1 MTATIIDGKAIAQAI
16 RGELKGEV
24 ASLMASRGVQPG
36 LATVLVGDDTASHV
50 YVKTKRKACDEVG
63 IAPFPYELP
72 ASASQEDLLALIE
85 DLNKNPEVHG
95 ILVQLPLPE
104 GLDEALVLEA
114 VDPAK
119 DVDGFHPTNIG
130 RLVAG
135 TAVLLPC
142 TPAGIIELLDRTGI
156 PIEGAE
162 AVVVGRSAIV
172 GKPLALLLLHRHAT
186 VTICHTRTR
195 DLAATARR
203 ADILVAAAGR
213 AGVVTAEMVKPGACV
228 IDVGVNRVE
237 GKLVGDVDF
246 EAARAV
252 AGAITPVPGGVG
264 PMTVAMLLTN
274 TVAACRLQ
282 VAAASPP

>member
-24 ASLMASRGVQPG
+24 ASLKASRGVQPG

-95 ILVQLPLPE
+95 ILVQLPLPDN
-104 GLDEALVLEA
+104 LDEALVLEA

-119 DVDGFHPTNIG
+119 DVDGFHPTNVG

>member
-1 MTATIIDGKAIAQAI
+1 MTATIIDGKAIAQTI
-16 RGELKGEV
+16 REELKAEV
-24 ASLMASRGVQPG
+24 ASLREARGVQPG
-36 LATVLVGDDTASHV
+36 LATVLVGDDPASHV
-50 YVKTKRKACDEVG
+50 YVKTKWKACDEVG

-72 ASASQEDLLALIE
+72 DSTHQEELLAIIE

-95 ILVQLPLPE
+95 ILVQLPLP
-104 GLDEALVLEA
+104 GHLDEAAVLEA

-119 DVDGFHPTNIG
+119 DVDGFHPTNVG

-135 TAVLLPC
+135 TAELLPC
-142 TPAGIIELLDRTGI
+142 TPAGIIELIDRTGI

-195 DLAATARR
+195 DLAATALR

-213 AGVVTAEMVKPGACV
+213 PGVVTADMVKPGACV
-228 IDVGVNRVE
+228 IDVGINRVE

-246 EAARAV
+246 EAARPV

-274 TVAACRLQ
+274 TLRACRLQ
-282 VAAASPP
+282 LDAASPP

>member
-16 RGELKGEV
+16 RGELKEEV
-24 ASLMASRGVQPG
+24 ASLKASRGVQPG
-36 LATVLVGDDTASHV
+36 LATVLMGDDPASHV
-50 YVKTKRKACDEVG
+50 YVKTKRRACDEVG

-72 ASASQEDLLALIE
+72 ASTSQEDLLALIE

-95 ILVQLPLPE
+95 ILVQLPLPDN
-104 GLDEALVLEA
+104 LDEALVLEA

-213 AGVVTAEMVKPGACV
+213 AGVVTADMIKPGACV
-228 IDVGVNRVE
+228 IDVGINRVE

>member
-16 RGELKGEV
+16 RVELKGEV
-24 ASLMASRGVQPG
+24 ASLKASRGVQPG
-36 LATVLVGDDTASHV
+36 LATVLVGDDPASHV

-63 IAPFPYELP
+63 IAPFPFELP
-72 ASASQEDLLALIE
+72 ASTSQEDLLALIE

-119 DVDGFHPTNIG
+119 DVDGFHPTNVG

>member
-1 MTATIIDGKAIAQAI
+1 MTATIIDGNAIAQAI

-24 ASLMASRGVQPG
+24 ASLKASRGVQPG
-36 LATVLVGDDTASHV
+36 LATVLVGDDAASHV
-50 YVKTKRKACDEVG
+50 YVKTKRRACDEVG
-63 IAPFPYELP
+63 IAPFPFELP
-72 ASASQEDLLALIE
+72 ASTSQEDLLALIE

-104 GLDEALVLEA
+104 GLDDALVLEA

-162 AVVVGRSAIV
+162 AVVVGRSSIV

-213 AGVVTAEMVKPGACV
+213 AGVVTADMIKPGACV
-228 IDVGVNRVE
+228 IDVGINRVE

-246 EAARAV
+246 ASARAV

-282 VAAASPP
+282 VAAASTP

>member
-16 RGELKGEV
+16 RVELKGEV
-24 ASLMASRGVQPG
+24 ASLKASRGVQPG
-36 LATVLVGDDTASHV
+36 LATVLVGDDPASHV

-63 IAPFPYELP
+63 IAPFPFELP
-72 ASASQEDLLALIE
+72 ASTSQEDLLALIE

-95 ILVQLPLPE
+95 ILVQLPLPDN
-104 GLDEALVLEA
+104 LDEALVLEA

-228 IDVGVNRVE
+228 IDVGINRVE

>member
-24 ASLMASRGVQPG
+24 ASLKASRGVQPG
-36 LATVLVGDDTASHV
+36 LATVLVGDDPASHI

-63 IAPFPYELP
+63 IAPFPFELP
-72 ASASQEDLLALIE
+72 ASTSQGDLLALIE

-95 ILVQLPLPE
+95 ILVQLPLPDN
-104 GLDEALVLEA
+104 LDEALVLEA

-119 DVDGFHPTNIG
+119 DVDGFHPMNVG

-203 ADILVAAAGR
+203 ADILVAAAGW

-282 VAAASPP
+282 VPAASPP